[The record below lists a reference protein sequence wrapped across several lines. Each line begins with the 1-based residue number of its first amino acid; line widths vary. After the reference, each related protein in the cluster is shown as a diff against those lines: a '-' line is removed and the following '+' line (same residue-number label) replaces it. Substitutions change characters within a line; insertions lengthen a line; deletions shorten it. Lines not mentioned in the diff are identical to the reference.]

1 MLSVHV
7 VREGG
12 HRYYVDDLVPGRAEG
27 SLVAGEEPGV
37 WAGDGAAVLG
47 LRGTVEADRFAAVLA
62 GRRPATGE
70 QLRSRRAERTVAG
83 YDLTFGAPKSVS
95 LLHLLAPRE
104 IATEVGSGHRIAVGE
119 AVGYLSRAA
128 VGVRRVR
135 AGRVALVPS
144 TGMVAGQFLHRTS
157 RALDPHLHT
166 HLVVGNVAQG
176 VDGTWSAIDSR
187 RLFAH
192 VQAAQ
197 GIYHASL
204 RLELG
209 TRLGVDWEVRGSGL
223 GDVVGVDPHLR
234 RLFSQRT
241 AAMDEY
247 ELRRPGPSPAA
258 ARSRGAFLA
267 TRPDK
272 DRSRTVETLRAEWR
286 QRAAGFG
293 FDLGDLTRV
302 VGHRRAPRG
311 AAAVD
316 IGRLR
321 AVLDGPGRHRRS
333 VGPHDLVAAVAVASV
348 GGATADTVERVAA
361 QIADAAGRPTSALRP
376 AGPAG
381 PTGGPNRSGPV
392 PEPRWRSADVV
403 RAVERDPG
411 AVLAP
416 VDRLAG
422 TAIGRPARGR
432 RADGPEA
439 AVGYRAPVREPPQLG
454 R

>member
-104 IATEVGSGHRIAVGE
+104 IAT
-119 AVGYLSRAA
+119 
-128 VGVRRVR
+128 
-135 AGRVALVPS
+135 GRVALVPS

-422 TAIGRPARGR
+422 TAIGS
-432 RADGPEA
+432 DGTGDPC
-439 AVGYRAPVREPPQLG
+439 GDSCQQLVWH
-454 R
+454 